1 MRVER
6 FKRANSE
13 WTLPLPFFRLAV
25 KLNKFT
31 QLALELEAFFES

>member
-1 MRVER
+1 MED
-6 FKRANSE
+6 
-13 WTLPLPFFRLAV
+13 LPDQALPFFRLAV